1 MKRFIINIL
10 IFFAIAAV
18 VDLCVGLAGDYFQ
31 VHAKGGET
39 KKTNDLV
46 QNDCHDIVV
55 FGSSRAA
62 HHYDTPFL
70 SNSLG
75 LDVYNAGY
83 DGNGVILSYGLL
95 SMILERYNPKLI
107 IYDVEPSFDIVEYS
121 ADNAH
126 KRYISSLKPYYR
138 RQGVSELI
146 KDVSKEEWY
155 KSHFGMMRYN
165 TTIITKAMDVIS
177 GGKMAEKG
185 FVPMSGEYSG
195 GTSNNSG
202 KDFII
207 DPFKLNYIERFLL
220 LSKSKDVPVIVM
232 ASPKYGMVN
241 SFDIKPVIEICKK
254 HNVPFIDFYSD
265 SVFMQH
271 KEWFREPMH
280 LNKKGARVFSERIV
294 EIIKDY
300 K

>member
-1 MKRFIINIL
+1 
-10 IFFAIAAV
+10 
-18 VDLCVGLAGDYFQ
+18 
-31 VHAKGGET
+31 
-39 KKTNDLV
+39 
-46 QNDCHDIVV
+46 
-55 FGSSRAA
+55 
-62 HHYDTPFL
+62 
-70 SNSLG
+70 
-75 LDVYNAGY
+75 
-83 DGNGVILSYGLL
+83 
-95 SMILERYNPKLI
+95 
-107 IYDVEPSFDIVEYS
+107 
-121 ADNAH
+121 
-126 KRYISSLKPYYR
+126 
-138 RQGVSELI
+138 
-146 KDVSKEEWY
+146 
-155 KSHFGMMRYN
+155 
-165 TTIITKAMDVIS
+165 
-177 GGKMAEKG
+177 
-185 FVPMSGEYSG
+185 MSGEYSG